1 MDNQPK
7 ILVIDDEE
15 AARYGICRAL
25 AGQGYLL
32 EEASDGEAALVKIQ
46 KFQPQVIVSDINMP
60 GIDGLALLQKLQD
73 NPEAPLV
80 VMITAYGSE
89 EVVVQA
95 LRLGAYNYLS
105 KPFEVAELR
114 VIVRNALEKQR
125 LLRENRHYVQELQR
139 TLTELQQSQ
148 VALVQAEKMASLG
161 SLVAGLAHEIN
172 TPLGVLQSSTQTI
185 ESAARKIHNWLQE
198 QFPQQLGDAARF
210 IEVLSSTANDSQA
223 ACERID
229 ATVRNLREFA
239 QLNRGDF
246 QRARIH
252 EGIESALNL
261 VNHALGDDIEVV
273 RDYGELPEIECSP
286 RELNQ
291 VFMNLLL
298 NASEAIHQR
307 GDAGVIRLR
316 TRSSGDFIQFE
327 IEDNGSGIA
336 AEHLE
341 KIFDPGF
348 TTKGV
353 GVGAGLGLAI
363 CYQIV
368 HAHRGRIEVDSRAG
382 EGGHFTVTLPVN
394 CRG

>member
-1 MDNQPK
+1 MDSQPK

-185 ESAARKIHNWLQE
+185 ESAARKIHDWLQE

-368 HAHRGRIEVDSRAG
+368 HAHRGRIEVNSRAG

>member
-1 MDNQPK
+1 MDSQLK

-239 QLNRGDF
+239 QLNRGEF
-246 QRARIH
+246 QRAQIH

-368 HAHRGRIEVDSRAG
+368 HAHRGRIEVNSRAG